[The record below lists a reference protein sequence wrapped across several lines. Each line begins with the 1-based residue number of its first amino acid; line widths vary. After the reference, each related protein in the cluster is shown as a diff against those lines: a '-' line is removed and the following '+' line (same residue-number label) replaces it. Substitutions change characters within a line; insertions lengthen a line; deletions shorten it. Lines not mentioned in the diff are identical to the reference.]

1 MPAAAP
7 HFSTLPRHI
16 AVIMDGNGRWAEL
29 KGLPRHKGHEAG
41 ARTVR
46 TITEECARLGVGRLT
61 LYAFSAENWK
71 RPKREIDFLMK
82 LLKRY
87 LAGERPTL
95 MKNGIRFTA
104 IGRLH
109 ELSPEVLAEIEKTK
123 ALTRENPK
131 MTMTLALNYG
141 GRGEIVDAAREFA
154 GDALRR
160 GKVPELTEDEFAK
173 YLYDPAGA
181 EVDLLI
187 RTGGDHRVSNFLLWE
202 SSYAELWFTKAYWPD
217 FGIPQLHEA
226 LADFARRDRRFGGLT
241 ER

>member
-1 MPAAAP
+1 
-7 HFSTLPRHI
+7 
-16 AVIMDGNGRWAEL
+16 MDGNGRWAES
-29 KGLPRHKGHEAG
+29 KGLPRYKGHEAG

-46 TITEECARLGVGRLT
+46 EITEECARLGVQRLT

-87 LAGERPTL
+87 LVGERATL
-95 MKNGIRFTA
+95 MKNGIRFAA

-109 ELSPEVLAEIEKTK
+109 ELPDEVLAEIEKLK
-123 ALTRENPK
+123 ALTRQNPK
-131 MTMTLALNYG
+131 MTMVLALNYG
-141 GRGEIVDAAREFA
+141 GRGEIVDAARAFA

-160 GKVPELTEDEFAK
+160 GKVPEISEDEFVK
-173 YLYDPAGA
+173 YLYDAAGA
-181 EVDLLI
+181 EVDLLV

-202 SSYAELWFTKAYWPD
+202 ISYAELWFTKAFWPD

-226 LADFARRDRRFGGLT
+226 LGDFARRERRYGGLPG
-241 ER
+241 R

>member
-1 MPAAAP
+1 MPALPAP
-7 HFSTLPRHI
+7 PAHVPRHI
-16 AVIMDGNGRWAEL
+16 AIIMDGNGRWAEQ

-41 ARTVR
+41 ARMVR
-46 TITEECARLGVGRLT
+46 TITEECARIGVQRLT

-87 LAGERPTL
+87 LAGERPSL
-95 MKNGIRFTA
+95 MKNGIRFAA

-109 ELSPEVLAEIEKTK
+109 ELSPEVLAELEKTK
-123 ALTRENPK
+123 AVTRENPK

-141 GRGEIVDAAREFA
+141 GRGEIVDAARAFA

-160 GKVPELTEDEFAK
+160 GKVPELTEDEFAR
-173 YLYDPAGA
+173 YLYDPAAA

-202 SSYAELWFTKAYWPD
+202 ISYAELWFTKDYWPD
-217 FGIPQLHEA
+217 FSVATLHAAIE
-226 LADFARRDRRFGGLT
+226 DFARRERRFGGLS

>member
-1 MPAAAP
+1 
-7 HFSTLPRHI
+7 
-16 AVIMDGNGRWAEL
+16 MDGNGRWAES
-29 KGLPRHKGHEAG
+29 KGLPRYKGHEAG

-46 TITEECARLGVGRLT
+46 EITEECARLGVQRLT

-87 LAGERPTL
+87 LAGEQPTL
-95 MKNGIRFTA
+95 MKNGIRFAA

-109 ELSPEVLAEIEKTK
+109 ELSADVLGEIEKTK
-123 ALTRENPK
+123 AMTRENPK
-131 MTMTLALNYG
+131 MTMVLALNYG
-141 GRGEIVDAAREFA
+141 GRGEIVDAARAFA

-160 GKVPELTEDEFAK
+160 GKVPEVTEEDFAK

-202 SSYAELWFTKAYWPD
+202 ISYSELWFTRAFWPD

-226 LADFARRDRRFGGLT
+226 LSDFAKRERRFGGLP